1 MGGLGGIQWLLTER
15 QPPDWEVVVSGVE
28 GREEEAGLPLVPEG
42 KQNTAQNQMLVKSTT
57 LNVTLGI
64 VFGVR
69 GAIFGGIHWPSACR
83 HFHRGYLWSPN
94 QNPRELPD
102 LSDLSHLCSLQK

>member
-1 MGGLGGIQWLLTER
+1 MLTER

-69 GAIFGGIHWPSACR
+69 GAIFGGDPLALCLSA
-83 HFHRGYLWSPN
+83 
-94 QNPRELPD
+94 
-102 LSDLSHLCSLQK
+102 LSQRLSLVAESEPPGTTGFV